1 MQPIN
6 DILKKARAIFDE
18 HGRRDMEA
26 ALIEAFLLQ
35 QEEGK
40 IV

>member
-1 MQPIN
+1 VQPVS

-26 ALIEAFLLQ
+26 ALIEAFLFQ
-35 QEEGK
+35 QEQGK
-40 IV
+40 IA